1 MELRP
6 PGVDVSGV
14 AFDAR
19 GLDAL
24 KGQARSDPK
33 AALAKAV
40 TQFEALFL
48 QQVLKQMRD
57 ALPQDGM
64 LSSETTKS
72 YTALFDQQLAQ
83 SLATRGMGLRKALEA
98 QLLRGLNAGPA
109 PDATKAEGKGGALS
123 APNAV
128 LAPPPAPAAPPA
140 KAAAPTIRGGS
151 SVPDAVQA
159 FIEKLRPAAEAAAA
173 SIGVPAPLLIA
184 QAGLETGWGRS
195 LPGGDSNNLFGVKAG
210 GNYAGP
216 SVAAAT
222 TEFVNGAAARVVD
235 RFRAYASVADSL
247 RDFGNLM
254 RGARYATA
262 RANVNDPAAY
272 ARSLQQAGYAT
283 DPNYA
288 DKLTRAIGL
297 VSRHF
302 GFASPTQVLAGTAD
316 KRLSKA

>member
-6 PGVDVSGV
+6 PAMDVNGV

-19 GLDAL
+19 GLDVL

-83 SLATRGMGLRKALEA
+83 SLAARGMGLRSALEA
-98 QLLRGLNAGPA
+98 QLRRALSAGSA
-109 PDATKAEGKGGALS
+109 PDATKTQEKGGQPS
-123 APNAV
+123 PNAV
-128 LAPPPAPAAPPA
+128 LAPLPASAAPPA
-140 KAAAPTIRGGS
+140 KVSVPPTRGGS
-151 SVPDAVQA
+151 DVPGAVQA

-195 LPGGDSNNLFGVKAG
+195 LPGGDSNNLFGIKASR
-210 GNYAGP
+210 NYAGA

-247 RDFGNLM
+247 RDFGNLL

-262 RANVNDPAAY
+262 LANVNDPAAY
-272 ARSLQQAGYAT
+272 AKSLQQAGYAT
-283 DPNYA
+283 DPKYA

-302 GFASPTQVLAGTAD
+302 DSAAPTQVLAATAD
-316 KRLSKA
+316 KGLSKA